1 MPTGDDQGRV
11 ESEIQEILART
22 ASDGATAAPQG
33 AREPLDRELRNIKE
47 TVIRMGSMA
56 EAAIRD
62 ALDALV
68 THNAEKATAVVI
80 GDRKINDMQHEV
92 ITAITTTIA
101 TQGPVARD
109 LRNLL
114 MMNHVAYELERIG
127 DHAASVAK
135 IAIQL
140 APEPA
145 LQRYLHLPEIG
156 ELAATQLHG
165 ILMALVDVDPVRARE
180 VAVSDD
186 QIDALYRQSF
196 DECIRLMEADKSNV
210 ARGTRLLFAAHY
222 LERIGDRTTNIAED
236 IVYLASGE
244 VEDLNP

>member
-1 MPTGDDQGRV
+1 
-11 ESEIQEILART
+11 
-22 ASDGATAAPQG
+22 
-33 AREPLDRELRNIKE
+33 
-47 TVIRMGSMA
+47 
-56 EAAIRD
+56 
-62 ALDALV
+62 
-68 THNAEKATAVVI
+68 
-80 GDRKINDMQHEV
+80 
-92 ITAITTTIA
+92 
-101 TQGPVARD
+101 
-109 LRNLL
+109 
-114 MMNHVAYELERIG
+114 
-127 DHAASVAK
+127 VAK
-135 IAIQL
+135 IAVAL

-196 DECIRLMEADKSNV
+196 DECIRLMEADQSNV